1 MTGLRAFRIIR
12 VTRIAKTV
20 RLLHIFRFI
29 LALRMLVTS
38 IINTL
43 KSLLWALILLILI
56 IYVFAVLFA
65 QAVASY
71 LADGSVSDLEE
82 QTLVRYYG
90 SLWTTMLHL
99 FMSISG
105 GISWVELISP
115 LEKISIAWVFLFLFF
130 ISFTY
135 FAVLNVVT
143 AVFCRG
149 LSCRISLTYF
159 M

>member
-43 KSLLWALILLILI
+43 KSLLWALILLMLI

-65 QAVASY
+65 QAVDSY
-71 LADGSVSDLEE
+71 MTNGDPAIPTHDL
-82 QTLVRYYG
+82 QVLNMYYG
-90 SLWTTMLHL
+90 SLGRTMLHL
-99 FMSISG
+99 FMSIAG
-105 GISWVELISP
+105 GISWVELVGP
-115 LEKISIAWVFLFLFF
+115 LEKISIAWVLLFLFF

-143 AVFCRG
+143 AVFCG
-149 LSCRISLTYF
+149 SLS
-159 M
+159 